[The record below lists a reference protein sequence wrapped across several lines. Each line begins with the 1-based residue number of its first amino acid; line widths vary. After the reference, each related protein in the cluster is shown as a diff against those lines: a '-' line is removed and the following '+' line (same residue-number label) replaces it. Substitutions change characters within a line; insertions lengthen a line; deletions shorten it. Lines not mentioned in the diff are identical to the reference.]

1 MPPDEDQSWKRS
13 RAEHSDRIRLEH
25 MLIAARQAA
34 AFMASRTRADLDQD
48 PMLGRAVL
56 HALQEIGEAASRVSD
71 ATRARSPS
79 LPWTQIVGM
88 RHRLVHVYWSV
99 NMDLVFEVIARDLT
113 PLISAVE
120 SLTANWS
127 LPPDEPIGETD
138 SD

>member
-1 MPPDEDQSWKRS
+1 MPPDEGQSWS
-13 RAEHSDRIRLEH
+13 RLELSDRIRLEH

-34 AFMASRTRADLDQD
+34 AFMANRTRADLDLD
-48 PMLGRAVL
+48 PMLSRAVL
-56 HALQEIGEAASRVSD
+56 HALQEIGEAASRISE

-120 SLTANWS
+120 SLTAQWP
-127 LPPDEPIGETD
+127 LPPDEPTGETEGE
-138 SD
+138 